1 MESTAVESPQQGQM
15 PATTA
20 DTPHQE
26 GPLCQDRRDDL
37 NSPDRHPL
45 EIVYNELEGQG
56 EAIHEEVTSFMEE
69 AFRLPDISQMV
80 HISMA
85 KEDLPRLLTDEEIE
99 IIRNESFRFEE
110 PVPYG
115 EPLEEDEMELDEE
128 VDAELALYEDLW
140 DIEVPGLNLV
150 RELLLLEIEVDELIE
165 EYNALNGYH

>member
-1 MESTAVESPQQGQM
+1 M

-45 EIVYNELEGQG
+45 EIVHNELEGQG

-115 EPLEEDEMELDEE
+115 EPLEEDEME
-128 VDAELALYEDLW
+128 
-140 DIEVPGLNLV
+140 
-150 RELLLLEIEVDELIE
+150 
-165 EYNALNGYH
+165 

>member
-1 MESTAVESPQQGQM
+1 M

-45 EIVYNELEGQG
+45 EIVHNELEGQG

-99 IIRNESFRFEE
+99 IIRNEPFLSEE
-110 PVPYG
+110 PVQYFPYG
-115 EPLEEDEMELDEE
+115 EPLEEDEWELDEE

-165 EYNALNGYH
+165 EYNTLNRYH